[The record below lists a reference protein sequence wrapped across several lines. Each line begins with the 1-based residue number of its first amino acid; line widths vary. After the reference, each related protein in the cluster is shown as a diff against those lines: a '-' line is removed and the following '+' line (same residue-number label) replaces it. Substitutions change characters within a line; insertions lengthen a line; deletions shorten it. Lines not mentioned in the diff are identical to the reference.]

1 MKKKTTPSF
10 FAWSFWNILDITI
23 ILNLSGKSLY
33 LDLVNKQYIIN
44 MRTCWITN
52 MYNDVIGVDRTL
64 IDSTKFVNHLSIS
77 NLFLFH
83 WKKMCKQKGRLMA
96 AQMPF
101 FFFMWFNIKKY
112 HAPLVLLKQVKVLKK
127 YLYFEL
133 NWNIKRNTFE
143 V

>member
-23 ILNLSGKSLY
+23 ILNLSWKSLY
-33 LDLVNKQYIIN
+33 LDLVNKQYIID

-64 IDSTKFVNHLSIS
+64 INSTKFVNHLSIS

-83 WKKMCKQKGRLMA
+83 WKKMCNKKGGWWRHRCR
-96 AQMPF
+96 F
-101 FFFMWFNIKKY
+101 FFFMWFNTKKY
-112 HAPLVLLKQVKVLKK
+112 HAPLVLLKQVKVLKNTCI
-127 YLYFEL
+127 L
-133 NWNIKRNTFE
+133 N
-143 V
+143 